1 MFYLIM
7 MSGVDAMFM
16 IGVCMLVLYL
26 LLFYDD
32 VSSSSLSSVEI
43 FLLSVDPSFNCR
55 QWEFWMLMLG
65 WYRRRM
71 VV

>member
-1 MFYLIM
+1 MFLVGVVLM
-7 MSGVDAMFM
+7 MWDPCFIFDHDDWCWCHVM
-16 IGVCMLVLYL
+16 IDVCMSLLSL

-55 QWEFWMLMLG
+55 QWEF
-65 WYRRRM
+65 
-71 VV
+71 